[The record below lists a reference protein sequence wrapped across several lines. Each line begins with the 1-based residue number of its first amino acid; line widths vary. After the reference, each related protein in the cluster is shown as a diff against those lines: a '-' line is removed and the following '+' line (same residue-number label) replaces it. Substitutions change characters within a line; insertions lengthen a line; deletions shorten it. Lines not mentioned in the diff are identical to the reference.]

1 MAKKKVTR
9 KTAQRKS
16 AAEDSKEVSAAAEA
30 LKAAQEELK
39 RAQENYHRLREQ
51 AAEKVDEI
59 RDTTVGEVV
68 DGALEVVRKYPG
80 SSLLAAFAAGFVVDR
95 WLRK

>member
-9 KTAQRKS
+9 KTTKKSEPQDESPEIRS
-16 AAEDSKEVSAAAEA
+16 AADA
-30 LKAAQEELK
+30 LKKAQEELK
-39 RAQENYHRLREQ
+39 KAQANYHHLREQ
-51 AAEKVDEI
+51 AAEKIDEI
-59 RDTTVGEVV
+59 RDTTVGDMV

-80 SSLLAAFAAGFVVDR
+80 SSLLAAFACGFMIDR